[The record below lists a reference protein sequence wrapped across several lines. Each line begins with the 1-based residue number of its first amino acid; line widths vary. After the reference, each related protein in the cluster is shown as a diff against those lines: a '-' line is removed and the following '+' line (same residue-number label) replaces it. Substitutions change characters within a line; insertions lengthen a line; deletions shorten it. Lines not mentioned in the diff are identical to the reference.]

1 MEELVKIL
9 EELKKSEIS
18 KVIEKRMKE
27 FEENRGKTEEEIFK
41 ELCFCILTA
50 NFNAERS
57 IRIQQEINDG
67 FLFLDK
73 DELERKLR
81 EFGHRFPR
89 TRTNYIVEARKFKGQ
104 LKRIM
109 ENLEGGELREWLV
122 KNVKGL
128 GYKEASHFLRNVGYK
143 NFAII
148 DFHILDVLARFKV
161 IEKPKVMTKKKYFE
175 IENLLREIGKKVEL
189 SLAELDLYLWY
200 LETKKVLK

>member
-175 IENLLREIGKKVEL
+175 IEDLLREIGKKVEL